1 MAWAPA
7 GRKGAPDRV
16 RQVADPPFSNE
27 REKKKKEVNEMG
39 TQLRQDFLIEGKNYG
54 MFDAD
59 E

>member
-7 GRKGAPDRV
+7 GRKGAPDRM
-16 RQVADPPFSNE
+16 RQVVDPPFSNKQE
-27 REKKKKEVNEMG
+27 KKKEVNEMG
-39 TQLRQDFLIEGKNYG
+39 TRLRQGFLIEGKNYG